1 MSDQIYHK
9 LRRFLDQFPLGFPQ
23 TDSGVEFKILKKLF
37 TEEEAKTV
45 VLLSPVPE
53 GADAIAKRAG
63 MRAKDMQEKL
73 ESLADKGLI
82 FRMRRQGQ
90 TTYRAAP
97 FMIGLYEYS
106 VKKIDKDLARLFKEY
121 YDTAYL
127 EEMGSSHVP
136 GFKVI
141 PLKEK
146 IQPGSVL
153 YPYHKLEESVKAARK
168 ISVAECVCRKEA
180 RLVGE
185 GCDHPLETCLSFGVA
200 AEYYIETGMGR
211 EITAEEAIR
220 ILKETDEAG
229 LVHAGANSKHLSNIC
244 NCCPCCCASM
254 KGISQKGHDS
264 HRYFNA
270 MFEAVID
277 QEACTGCENCIKRCP
292 VGAITVEDTASVNR
306 NQCLGCGLCA
316 SDCPAEAITLNLRED
331 GAKPFKNV
339 TEMGLKILKAKKK
352 KNKESSLSRP
362 NW

>member
-1 MSDQIYHK
+1 MSDQHYLE

-23 TDSGVEFKILKKLF
+23 TESGVEIKILKKLF
-37 TEEEAKTV
+37 TKEEAETV

-53 GADAIAKRAG
+53 EAAVIAKRIG
-63 MRAKDMQEKL
+63 MPEKTLEEKL
-73 ESLADKGLI
+73 ESLANKGLI
-82 FRMRRQGQ
+82 FRTRRQGQ

-106 VKKIDKDLARLFKEY
+106 VKKIDKELASLFKEY

-127 EEMGSSHVP
+127 EEMGASHVP

-141 PLKEK
+141 PVKEN

-153 YPYHKLEESVKAARK
+153 FPYHKLEESIKAARK
-168 ISVAECVCRKEA
+168 ISVADCVCRKEA

-220 ILKETDEAG
+220 IIEETDKAG

-254 KGISQKGHDS
+254 KGITKRGHES

-270 MFEAVID
+270 MFEAIID
-277 QEACTGCENCIKRCP
+277 EEACTGCENCLERCP
-292 VGAITVEDTASVNR
+292 VGAIVVDDTASVNR
-306 NQCLGCGLCA
+306 DQCLGCGLCA
-316 SDCPAEAITLNLRED
+316 GDCPGEAITLQLRED
-331 GAKPFKNV
+331 GQEPFNRV
-339 TEMGLKILKAKKK
+339 AEMGMEVLKRKKERLQK
-352 KNKESSLSRP
+352 
-362 NW
+362 